1 MTQRLEF
8 FSRSWEI
15 NFSNSENRE
24 QVTVIP
30 AAQRLLSIVYHQA
43 YNGLR
48 ISADASAKW
57 SWPSSVK
64 AVAAEIKMPYGLGTL
79 DTRRSGYNIV
89 GTRGVVK
96 WKWPAKFGNGRSH

>member
-48 ISADASAKW
+48 ISADASAK
-57 SWPSSVK
+57 
-64 AVAAEIKMPYGLGTL
+64 
-79 DTRRSGYNIV
+79 
-89 GTRGVVK
+89 
-96 WKWPAKFGNGRSH
+96 